1 MSCFKMFI
9 FINFLMFREERDDVT
24 AADGDLVTLVNHRKS
39 CMRLLL
45 YESSTSTMGTWSSD
59 VTNKLS

>member
-1 MSCFKMFI
+1 MSGFKTFI
-9 FINFLMFREERDDVT
+9 FSTFLVLREEREDVT
-24 AADGDLVTLVNHRKS
+24 AAYGDLVTLVNHRKS

-59 VTNKLS
+59 VTNKVS